1 MSTKMTVLG
10 LDNKPKVIERLGHA
24 DYLFEAERLI
34 ELRWGK
40 IRKKKRGA
48 QKLKDKIYWY
58 LKAHFSERHMRLADC
73 TDNELIEVI
82 RHFRNRISGK
92 SCCAKHERGEPGD
105 N

>member
-1 MSTKMTVLG
+1 MTVLG

-48 QKLKDKIYWY
+48 QKLKYKN
-58 LKAHFSERHMRLADC
+58 LLVPKGSFLGTAHAACGLH
-73 TDNELIEVI
+73 
-82 RHFRNRISGK
+82 G
-92 SCCAKHERGEPGD
+92 
-105 N
+105 